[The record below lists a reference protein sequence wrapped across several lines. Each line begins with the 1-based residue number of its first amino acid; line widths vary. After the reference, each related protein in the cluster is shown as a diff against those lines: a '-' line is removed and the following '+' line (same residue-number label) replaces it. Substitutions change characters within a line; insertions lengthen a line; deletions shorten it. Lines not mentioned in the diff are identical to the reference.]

1 MFISSFLK
9 LYTAEIM
16 ESRIRSQIL
25 RAITRSY
32 YSVNVCERQEKIE
45 RKPAEGRQLRKPAP
59 DCTADSIAHPTQKIN
74 CLCVLPAPDKP
85 AGDAF

>member
-45 RKPAEGRQLRKPAP
+45 RKPAEGRQL
-59 DCTADSIAHPTQKIN
+59 
-74 CLCVLPAPDKP
+74 
-85 AGDAF
+85 